1 MQQEDRTIRMLQARE
16 DGYRYQESIS
26 DKEAEALDAQRHDY
40 FSDWTPQEQE
50 RFKSEQSAMWAQI
63 PEHLRGKAERM
74 ARGH

>member
-1 MQQEDRTIRMLQARE
+1 MLQARE

-26 DKEAEALDAQRHDY
+26 DKEAEALDAQRHEY

-63 PEHLRGKAERM
+63 PEHLRAKAERM

>member
-26 DKEAEALDAQRHDY
+26 DKEAEALDAQRHEY

-63 PEHLRGKAERM
+63 PEHLRAKAERM